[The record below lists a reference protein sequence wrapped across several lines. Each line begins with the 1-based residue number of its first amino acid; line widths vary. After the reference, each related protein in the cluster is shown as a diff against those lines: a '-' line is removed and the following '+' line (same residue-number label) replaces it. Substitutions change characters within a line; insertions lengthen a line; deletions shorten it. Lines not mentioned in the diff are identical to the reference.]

1 VNRAATLLIAAAA
14 MLFFTGTAHQNIEAF
29 QGALEKL
36 AENNHLPGF
45 SAAIVMD
52 QELLWSDGF
61 GYADLENKVAAG
73 PDTPYRLASLSKP
86 FAAVILLQLVEEK
99 KLDLGSLM
107 RNFAILPW
115 FESGGGNW
123 AHYPARY
130 AAQPITVR
138 HVLSHTSQ
146 SNPPGDSYQ
155 YSGNVF
161 GDLTWVIEDV
171 TKSSYPQVLLERI
184 LQPLN
189 MTRSLPGQMAP
200 RRQDVAR
207 AIARPYGLTDGKPVP
222 AHYPGFGLDPDVDVK
237 PWNLNPAYRLPRETQ
252 DSRRKLLG
260 KAFTPL
266 YSGQT
271 ASGVISTVRD
281 LARFDVALDRNK
293 LVSERSRRE
302 MFAAARS
309 SMGKVLPYGLGW
321 FVEEWNGNS
330 LVWHYGWFPPTVS
343 ALYLK
348 VPDRNLTFLLLSN
361 CDGLSAGM
369 PWTARGVR
377 ASPYAR
383 LFLDHFVFPKR

>member
-1 VNRAATLLIAAAA
+1 MLWIATAA
-14 MLFFTGTAHQNIEAF
+14 MLFCTGSAHQDIEAF
-29 QGALEKL
+29 QGALERL
-36 AENNHLPGF
+36 AENNNLPGY
-45 SAAIVMD
+45 SAAIVRD
-52 QELLWSDGF
+52 QELAWAVGF
-61 GYADLENKVAAG
+61 GYADLENGEAAG
-73 PDTPYRLASLSKP
+73 PDTPYRLASVSKP

-99 KLDLGSLM
+99 KLDLGALM
-107 RNFAILPW
+107 RSFAILPW
-115 FESGGGNW
+115 FEPGGGDW

-146 SNPPGDSYQ
+146 SDPPGDSYR
-155 YSGNVF
+155 YNGNIF

-184 LQPLN
+184 LQPLH
-189 MTRSLPGQMAP
+189 MTRSLPGQLAP
-200 RRQDVAR
+200 WGQDVAR
-207 AIARPYGLTDGKPVP
+207 AIARPYRLSGGKPVP
-222 AHYPGFGLDPDVDVK
+222 AAYPGFGLDPDVDAK
-237 PWNLNPAYRLPRETQ
+237 PWGLDPAYRLPRETQ
-252 DSRRKLLG
+252 ESRRKLLG
-260 KAFTPL
+260 QAFTPL

-281 LARFDVALDRNK
+281 LAKFDIALDRNR
-293 LVSERSRRE
+293 LIGERSRE
-302 MFAAARS
+302 ELFTAARS
-309 SMGKVLPYGLGW
+309 STGEVLPYGLGW
-321 FVEEWNGNS
+321 FVEEWNGNR

-383 LFLDHFVFPKR
+383 LFLDHFVYPKR